1 MHFSAFPF
9 QVLKKSTAD
18 SQIFF
23 LGYNKS
29 VNLRLSNPFY
39 SKSYFALKVL
49 YLLTLCFLTVT
60 NNATKSNKILVLLYL
75 MLYLRIT
82 MHPIETP
89 YF

>member
-29 VNLRLSNPFY
+29 VNLRLIFIIITVETFSLLNQNYGLSVHGVLFLHFNANKPCLY
-39 SKSYFALKVL
+39 TAVLEQSGGLKT
-49 YLLTLCFLTVT
+49 Y
-60 NNATKSNKILVLLYL
+60 K
-75 MLYLRIT
+75 
-82 MHPIETP
+82 
-89 YF
+89 

>member
-29 VNLRLSNPFY
+29 VYLRLIFIITVETFS
-39 SKSYFALKVL
+39 
-49 YLLTLCFLTVT
+49 LLNQNYGLSVHGGLFKTF
-60 NNATKSNKILVLLYL
+60 I
-75 MLYLRIT
+75 
-82 MHPIETP
+82 
-89 YF
+89 

>member
-29 VNLRLSNPFY
+29 VNLRLIFIITVETFS
-39 SKSYFALKVL
+39 
-49 YLLTLCFLTVT
+49 LLNQNYGLSVHGGLFKTF
-60 NNATKSNKILVLLYL
+60 I
-75 MLYLRIT
+75 
-82 MHPIETP
+82 
-89 YF
+89 

>member
-29 VNLRLSNPFY
+29 VNLRLIFIITVETFSLLNQNYGLSVHGDLFY
-39 SKSYFALKVL
+39 ESQ
-49 YLLTLCFLTVT
+49 LLNWYYCLRNT
-60 NNATKSNKILVLLYL
+60 IL
-75 MLYLRIT
+75 
-82 MHPIETP
+82 E
-89 YF
+89 